1 MAQGR
6 ITEDTIQYT
15 VDVKSSKAQQEILK
29 LETRMKDLRG
39 ENQKRL
45 TQMLK
50 LEAQGKKEEA
60 DYKRLRAEYNACNK
74 SIRMLNEQIATQ
86 TNNLSTNVMTMNQL
100 RKQAKILQR
109 QLDDTAKATDPD
121 SYKAL
126 ENRLREVKA
135 RMGELKDSATS
146 MREVMESRGFLEV
159 LSGNLFIKVGELA
172 GKAVSQ
178 LLDFADAGVEMARS
192 ADGVT
197 KAFNDLNKP
206 GLLDNL
212 RAATKGTVTDVEL
225 MKAAVQAKDFRI
237 PLEDLGKYLQF
248 AQLKAQQTGQSVEY
262 MTESIVTGLGRKSVM
277 ILDNLGLSAAEIN
290 EKVKQTGDF
299 MEAVASVVDNQLAA
313 AGENYVSAADRAL
326 QKTTEL
332 QNAQKEFGDA
342 LLPIKDEF
350 DNFFIDMQ
358 VGAMNSIKTLIKY
371 KEVVGIVIST
381 LLGLVL
387 AHAKAAIAAK
397 AHTAATTSLNVVQTA
412 GIAIQ
417 KTLKGVYLLASVAVL
432 KLRGDT
438 AKATATM
445 RLFNITCKANV
456 IGAVITAVTALV
468 TYLVVFRK
476 KTDDAT
482 KATKELTAEQQELNR
497 VQAETNAQL
506 QKDIATLNTFK
517 GSKEQEIEL
526 VKQMNARYG
535 ESMGYYKSVQE
546 WYNALVRNSKAYCEQ
561 MVIEAQVRSL
571 ANQAAQA
578 EQEAYNITKDSQ
590 GRTRKYSKKRQTE
603 RVATGQVD
611 AGDGKIITTY
621 ETREKAGSSDLEKA
635 QASYNQKMKEANA
648 LKARMNQLLEKQLKL
663 QTQLKTGAK
672 TDPFIVSTPSP
683 AKTKSAGASSD
694 SRSGQTEDPE
704 AALKAQIEALQQ
716 YYDQVEQVTA
726 MGEQEVQMTLT
737 AQRQAELE
745 TLRAYVQTGLELA
758 RQAGADENAIVE
770 AGKRAKEAIIK
781 KYADKELEL
790 AQATEEKKQQAREQL
805 GLDQKTELELQ
816 TERLKE
822 ALDQQYI
829 TQEEYEKQVQKLK
842 KQSYEK
848 QAQMYQQLFSSAVMA
863 LQDAEMAN
871 VDAKYDAQIEAA
883 RQAGEDTTELENKKA
898 QEKLNIEKKYADVN
912 FAIKA
917 SQIISD
923 TAVSIMKAYA
933 ELGPIAGSVAAALM
947 GITGAAQLAAANA
960 ERERV
965 KKMTLSG
972 STSTSAS
979 GSRVATG
986 LESGGRIDVERR
998 QDGKLFNAYYDPN
1011 RRGFIDRPTVIVG
1024 EGPAGQSR
1032 EWVAS
1037 NAAVTNPTIAPLLD
1051 VIDRA
1056 QTNGTVRTLDLR
1068 RFLALQSV
1076 GRSNGGTITATENSS
1091 SPSARTQANVTTQPV
1106 TSLSEKTMAKLADA
1120 IDRMTTDGV
1129 AAIVGLDEFDARQRL
1144 RSRSRAIGS
1153 KN

>member
-1 MAQGR
+1 MAR
-6 ITEDTIQYT
+6 KNLSEDQIKYT
-15 VDVKSSKAQQEILK
+15 VNVEVEEAQKQIHKLNGTLSDLKKKEKELRREMLEQEV
-29 LETRMKDLRG
+29 
-39 ENQKRL
+39 
-45 TQMLK
+45 
-50 LEAQGKKEEA
+50 QGKKNQGRWNALNKQLRELTPKIRKTSEEIKKQTAALNTNDMSMAQLRSCARELQRELNNIVPALQPEKYEELSGKLNDVNKRMA
-60 DYKRLRAEYNACNK
+60 DLKHATESWKDAAMDDNSESFFWS
-74 SIRMLNEQIATQ
+74 SIRLGVIEKVKNSFVDICQATKE
-86 TNNLSTNVMTMNQL
+86 LME
-100 RKQAKILQR
+100 
-109 QLDDTAKATDPD
+109 D
-121 SYKAL
+121 S
-126 ENRLREVKA
+126 
-135 RMGELKDSATS
+135 
-146 MREVMESRGFLEV
+146 
-159 LSGNLFIKVGELA
+159 IKLA
-172 GKAVSQ
+172 
-178 LLDFADAGVEMARS
+178 EE

-197 KAFNDLNKP
+197 KAFNELNQP
-206 GLLDNL
+206 NLLDDL
-212 RAATKGTVTDVEL
+212 RTATKGTVTDVEL

-262 MTESIVTGLGRKSVM
+262 MTQSIVTGLGRKSVM

-290 EKVKQTGDF
+290 EQVAKTGDF
-299 MEAVASVVDNQLAA
+299 MKAVANIVDTQLAA
-313 AGENYVSAADRAL
+313 AGDNYVSAADRAL
-326 QKTTEL
+326 QKATEL
-332 QNAQKEFGDA
+332 KNAQLELGNT
-342 LLPIKDEF
+342 LLP
-350 DNFFIDMQ
+350 
-358 VGAMNSIKTLIKY
+358 Y
-371 KEVVGIVIST
+371 KEELSSVFGSGELYITKFLNVLLKHRKIVAAVTVALSLFVAT
-381 LLGLVL
+381 SALTN
-387 AHAKAAIAAK
+387 KALWQMVANTK
-397 AHTAATTSLNVVQTA
+397 AATTAMTIFNTACKTNVFVLLGSVIA
-412 GIAIQ
+412 G
-417 KTLKGVYLLASVAVL
+417 
-432 KLRGDT
+432 
-438 AKATATM
+438 
-445 RLFNITCKANV
+445 V
-456 IGAVITAVTALV
+456 I
-468 TYLVVFRK
+468 TYLVAFRE
-476 KTDDAT
+476 KTSDAT
-482 KATKELTAEQQELNR
+482 KATKELSAEQKELNR
-497 VQAETNAQL
+497 VQTETNAQL

-578 EQEAYNITKDSQ
+578 EQDAYNIKKDSQ
-590 GRTRKYSKKRQTE
+590 GRTRKYSKQRQTE

-621 ETREKAGSSDLEKA
+621 ENREKVGSSDLEKA
-635 QASYNQKMKEANA
+635 QASYNQKMKEANT

-663 QTQLKTGAK
+663 QTQLKTGSQ
-672 TDPFIVSTPSP
+672 TDPFTISSTPSKQTTP
-683 AKTKSAGASSD
+683 VRTAAAASPK
-694 SRSGQTEDPE
+694 QKEDPE
-704 AALKAQIEALQQ
+704 AALKAQIETLQQ

-745 TLRAYVQTGLELA
+745 TLRAYVEAGLELA

-770 AGKRAKEAIIK
+770 AGKRAKETIIK

-933 ELGPIAGSVAAALM
+933 DLGPIAGSVAAALM

-1056 QTNGTVRTLDLR
+1056 QQNGTVRTLDLR

-1076 GRSNGGTITATENSS
+1076 GRASGGTIKTTENSS
-1091 SPSARTQANVTTQPV
+1091 SPSAQTQANVTTQPV

>member
-1 MAQGR
+1 MAR
-6 ITEDTIQYT
+6 KNLSEDQIKYT
-15 VDVKSSKAQQEILK
+15 VNVEVEEAQKQIHKLNGTLSDLKKKEKELRREMLEQEV
-29 LETRMKDLRG
+29 
-39 ENQKRL
+39 
-45 TQMLK
+45 
-50 LEAQGKKEEA
+50 QGKKNQGRWNALNKQLRELTPKIRKTSEEIKKQTAALNTNDMSMAQLRSCARELQRELNNIVPALQPEKYEELSGKLNDVNKRMA
-60 DYKRLRAEYNACNK
+60 DLKHATESWKDAAMDDNSESFFWS
-74 SIRMLNEQIATQ
+74 SIRLGVIEKVKNSFVDICQATKE
-86 TNNLSTNVMTMNQL
+86 LME
-100 RKQAKILQR
+100 
-109 QLDDTAKATDPD
+109 D
-121 SYKAL
+121 S
-126 ENRLREVKA
+126 
-135 RMGELKDSATS
+135 
-146 MREVMESRGFLEV
+146 
-159 LSGNLFIKVGELA
+159 IKLA
-172 GKAVSQ
+172 
-178 LLDFADAGVEMARS
+178 EE

-197 KAFNDLNKP
+197 KAFNELNQP
-206 GLLDNL
+206 NLLDDL
-212 RAATKGTVTDVEL
+212 RTATKGTVTDVEL

-262 MTESIVTGLGRKSVM
+262 MTQSIVTGLGRKSVM

-290 EKVKQTGDF
+290 EQVAKTGDF
-299 MEAVASVVDNQLAA
+299 MKAVANIVDTQLAA
-313 AGENYVSAADRAL
+313 AGDNYVSAADRAL
-326 QKTTEL
+326 QKATEL
-332 QNAQKEFGDA
+332 KNAQLELGNT
-342 LLPIKDEF
+342 LLP
-350 DNFFIDMQ
+350 
-358 VGAMNSIKTLIKY
+358 Y
-371 KEVVGIVIST
+371 KEELSSVFGSGELYITKFLNVLLKHRKIVAAVTVALSLFVAT
-381 LLGLVL
+381 SALTN
-387 AHAKAAIAAK
+387 KALWQMVANTK
-397 AHTAATTSLNVVQTA
+397 AATTAMTIFNTACKTNVFVLLGSVIA
-412 GIAIQ
+412 G
-417 KTLKGVYLLASVAVL
+417 
-432 KLRGDT
+432 
-438 AKATATM
+438 
-445 RLFNITCKANV
+445 V
-456 IGAVITAVTALV
+456 I
-468 TYLVVFRK
+468 TYLVAFRE
-476 KTDDAT
+476 KTSDAT
-482 KATKELTAEQQELNR
+482 KATKELSAEQKELNR
-497 VQAETNAQL
+497 VQTETNAQL

-578 EQEAYNITKDSQ
+578 EQEAYNIKKDSQ

-683 AKTKSAGASSD
+683 AKTKTANASSG
-694 SRSGQTEDPE
+694 SHSGQTEDPE

-716 YYDQVEQVTA
+716 YYDQVDQVTA

-745 TLRAYVQTGLELA
+745 TLRAYVQAGLELA

-848 QAQMYQQLFSSAVMA
+848 QAQMYQQLFANAVTA

-898 QEKLNIEKKYADVN
+898 QDKLNIEKKYADVN

-933 ELGPIAGSVAAALM
+933 DLGPIAGSVAAALM

-1056 QTNGTVRTLDLR
+1056 QQNGTVRTLDLR
-1068 RFLALQSV
+1068 RFLALQTA
-1076 GRSNGGTITATENSS
+1076 GRSNGGTITATENSN
-1091 SPSARTQANVTTQPV
+1091 SPSVRTQADVTTQPV

>member
-1 MAQGR
+1 METQL
-6 ITEDTIQYT
+6 
-15 VDVKSSKAQQEILK
+15 KS
-29 LETRMKDLRG
+29 LRSTNKSYLNG
-39 ENQKRL
+39 
-45 TQMLK
+45 MIK
-50 LEAQGKKEEA
+50 LEAQGKKNSDE
-60 DYKRLRAEYNACNK
+60 YKKLKNLYNESGK
-74 SIRMLNEQIATQ
+74 SIKKLTSAISEQTAKLDVNE
-86 TNNLSTNVMTMNQL
+86 MTMNQL
-100 RKQAKILQR
+100 RKQAKSLR
-109 QLDDTAKATDPD
+109 QELDNTAKALNPEE
-121 SYKAL
+121 YGRL
-126 ENRLREVKA
+126 ESLLAQVSARMAELKQNAKSFKELATSDQVNGFFFSNVMIKGLELAGSKFRELKD
-135 RMGELKDSATS
+135 RMGEIID
-146 MREVMESRGFLEV
+146 ES
-159 LSGNLFIKVGELA
+159 IQLA
-172 GKAVSQ
+172 Q
-178 LLDFADAGVEMARS
+178 E

-197 KAFNDLNKP
+197 KAFNELNQP
-206 GLLDNL
+206 NLLDDL
-212 RAATKGTVTDVEL
+212 RTATKGTVNDVEL

-262 MTESIVTGLGRKSVM
+262 MTQSIVTGLGRKSVM

-290 EKVKQTGDF
+290 EQVAKTGDF
-299 MEAVASVVDNQLAA
+299 MKAVANIVDTQLAA
-313 AGENYVSAADRAL
+313 AGDTYVSAADRAL
-326 QKTTEL
+326 QKATEL
-332 QNAQKEFGDA
+332 KNAQLELGNT
-342 LLPIKDEF
+342 LLP
-350 DNFFIDMQ
+350 
-358 VGAMNSIKTLIKY
+358 Y
-371 KEVVGIVIST
+371 KEELSKVFGSGEFYVTKFLTVLLKHKKIVAAVTVTIGLFVAASALTNKALWQMVTST
-381 LLGLVL
+381 
-387 AHAKAAIAAK
+387 K
-397 AHTAATTSLNVVQTA
+397 AATTAMTIFNAACKTNVFVLLGSAIA
-412 GIAIQ
+412 G
-417 KTLKGVYLLASVAVL
+417 
-432 KLRGDT
+432 
-438 AKATATM
+438 
-445 RLFNITCKANV
+445 V
-456 IGAVITAVTALV
+456 I
-468 TYLVVFRK
+468 TYLVAFRNEAK
-476 KTDDAT
+476 STA
-482 KATKELTAEQQELNR
+482 KATKELAAEQQELNR

-517 GSKEQEIEL
+517 GSKQQEIEL

-578 EQEAYNITKDSQ
+578 EQDAYNITKDSQ
-590 GRTRKYSKKRQTE
+590 GRTRKYSKQRQTE
-603 RVATGQVD
+603 RVAIGQVD
-611 AGDGKIITTY
+611 AGDGKIIATY
-621 ETREKAGSSDLEKA
+621 ENREKAGTSDLEKA
-635 QASYNQKMKEANA
+635 QASYNQKMKEANT

-663 QTQLKTGAK
+663 QAQLKTGSQ
-672 TDPFIVSTPSP
+672 TDPFTPSSTPP
-683 AKTKSAGASSD
+683 PQKTAPVLGASAS
-694 SRSGQTEDPE
+694 SPKQEEAPE
-704 AALKAQIEALQQ
+704 AALKAQLEALQQ
-716 YYDQVEQVTA
+716 YYDQVDQVTA

-745 TLRAYVQTGLELA
+745 TLCAYIQAGLELA

-770 AGKRAKEAIIK
+770 AGKRAKKAIIK
-781 KYADKELEL
+781 RYADKELEL
-790 AQATEEKKQQAREQL
+790 AQATEEKKQQVREQL

-848 QAQMYQQLFSSAVMA
+848 QAQMYQQLFANAVFA

-933 ELGPIAGSVAAALM
+933 DLGPIAGSVAAALM

-972 STSTSAS
+972 STSVSAA

-1037 NAAVTNPTIAPLLD
+1037 NAAVSNPTIAPLID

-1056 QTNGTVRTLDLR
+1056 QQNGTVRTLDMR
-1068 RFLALQSV
+1068 RFLALQTA
-1076 GRSNGGTITATENSS
+1076 GRSNGGTV
-1091 SPSARTQANVTTQPV
+1091 SPSAQSTPSAPV
-1106 TSLSEKTMAKLADA
+1106 LAASAASAQSTAALSDKTAARLADA

-1129 AAIVGLDEFDARQRL
+1129 PAIVGLDELDARQRL
-1144 RSRSRAIGS
+1144 RSRSRSIGS
-1153 KN
+1153 KH

>member
-1 MAQGR
+1 METQL
-6 ITEDTIQYT
+6 
-15 VDVKSSKAQQEILK
+15 KS
-29 LETRMKDLRG
+29 LRSTNKSYLNG
-39 ENQKRL
+39 
-45 TQMLK
+45 MIK
-50 LEAQGKKEEA
+50 LEAQGKKNSDE
-60 DYKRLRAEYNACNK
+60 YKKLKNLYSESGK
-74 SIRMLNEQIATQ
+74 SIKKLTSAISEQTEKLDVNE
-86 TNNLSTNVMTMNQL
+86 MTMNQL
-100 RKQAKILQR
+100 RKQAKSLR
-109 QLDDTAKATDPD
+109 QELDNTAKALNPEE
-121 SYKAL
+121 YGRL
-126 ENRLREVKA
+126 ESQLTQVSA
-135 RMGELKDSATS
+135 RMAELKQNAKSFKELATSDQVNSFFFSNVMIKGLELAGSKLGELKDR
-146 MREVMESRGFLEV
+146 MGEIIDES
-159 LSGNLFIKVGELA
+159 IQLA
-172 GKAVSQ
+172 
-178 LLDFADAGVEMARS
+178 EE

-197 KAFNDLNKP
+197 RAFNELNQP
-206 GLLDNL
+206 TLLDDL
-212 RAATKGTVTDVEL
+212 RTATKGTVTDVEL

-262 MTESIVTGLGRKSVM
+262 MTQSIVTGLGRKSVM

-290 EKVKQTGDF
+290 EQVAKTGDF
-299 MEAVASVVDNQLAA
+299 LKAVANIVDTQLAT
-313 AGENYVSAADRAL
+313 AGDTYVSAADRAL
-326 QKTTEL
+326 QKSTEL
-332 QNAQKEFGDA
+332 KNAQLELGNT
-342 LLPIKDEF
+342 LLP
-350 DNFFIDMQ
+350 
-358 VGAMNSIKTLIKY
+358 Y
-371 KEVVGIVIST
+371 KEELSKVFGSGEFYVTKFLTVLLKHKKIVAAVTVTIGLFVAASALTNKALWQMVTST
-381 LLGLVL
+381 
-387 AHAKAAIAAK
+387 K
-397 AHTAATTSLNVVQTA
+397 AATTAMTIFNAACKTNVFV
-412 GIAIQ
+412 
-417 KTLKGVYLLASVAVL
+417 LLASAVAGV
-432 KLRGDT
+432 
-438 AKATATM
+438 
-445 RLFNITCKANV
+445 
-456 IGAVITAVTALV
+456 V
-468 TYLVVFRK
+468 TYLVAFRNEAK
-476 KTDDAT
+476 STAKT
-482 KATKELTAEQQELNR
+482 TKELTAEQKELNR
-497 VQAETNAQL
+497 VQTETNAQL
-506 QKDIATLNTFK
+506 QKDISTLNTFK

-578 EQEAYNITKDSQ
+578 EQDAYNITKDSR
-590 GRTRKYSKKRQTE
+590 GRTRKYSKQRQTE
-603 RVATGQVD
+603 RVYTGQTD
-611 AGDGKIITTY
+611 AGDGKIIATY
-621 ETREKAGSSDLEKA
+621 ENREKVGTSDLEKS
-635 QASYNQKMKEANA
+635 QASYNQKMKEANT

-663 QTQLKTGAK
+663 QAQLKTGSQ
-672 TDPFIVSTPSP
+672 TDPFTPSSTPP
-683 AKTKSAGASSD
+683 KTTAPVLGASAS
-694 SRSGQTEDPE
+694 SPKQEEAPE
-704 AALKAQIEALQQ
+704 AALKAQLEALQQ
-716 YYDQVEQVTA
+716 YYDQVDQVTA

-745 TLRAYVQTGLELA
+745 TLRAYVQAGLELA

-842 KQSYEK
+842 KQSYKK
-848 QAQMYQQLFSSAVMA
+848 QAQMYQQLFSNAVTA

-923 TAVSIMKAYA
+923 TAASIMKAYA
-933 ELGPIAGSVAAALM
+933 DLGPIAGSVAAALM

-972 STSTSAS
+972 STSASAA

-1024 EGPAGQSR
+1024 EGPQGQSR

-1037 NAAVTNPTIAPLLD
+1037 NAAVSNPTIAPLLD

-1056 QTNGTVRTLDLR
+1056 QQNGTVRTLDLR
-1068 RFLALQSV
+1068 RFLALQTA
-1076 GRSNGGTITATENSS
+1076 GRSNGGTV
-1091 SPSARTQANVTTQPV
+1091 SPSAQSTPSAPV
-1106 TSLSEKTMAKLADA
+1106 LAASAASAQSTAALSDKTAARLADA

-1129 AAIVGLDEFDARQRL
+1129 PAIVGLDELDARQRL
-1144 RSRSRAIGS
+1144 RLRSRSIGS
-1153 KN
+1153 KH

>member
-1 MAQGR
+1 MAKGR

-29 LETRMKDLRG
+29 LEMRMKELRS
-39 ENQKRL
+39 ENQKRF

-50 LEAQGKKEEA
+50 LEAQGQKEED

-74 SIRMLNEQIATQ
+74 VIRSLNEQVAKQ
-86 TNNLSTNVMTMNQL
+86 TNALSTNVMTMNQL
-100 RKQAKILQR
+100 RKQAKVLQR

-126 ENRLREVKA
+126 ETRLREVKA
-135 RMGELKDSATS
+135 RMAELKDSATS
-146 MREVMESRGFLEV
+146 MREVMESKGFLEV
-159 LSGNLFIKVGELA
+159 LSGNLFIKFGEWV
-172 GKAVSQ
+172 GKAASQ

-197 KAFNDLNKP
+197 KAFNELNQP
-206 GLLDNL
+206 NLLDNL
-212 RAATKGTVTDVEL
+212 RTATKGTVNDVEL

-262 MTESIVTGLGRKSVM
+262 MTQSIVTGLGRKSVM

-290 EKVKQTGDF
+290 EQVAKTGDF
-299 MEAVASVVDNQLAA
+299 MKAVASIVDNQLAA
-313 AGENYVSAADRAL
+313 AGDNYVSAADRAL
-326 QKTTEL
+326 QKTTAL
-332 QNAQKEFGDA
+332 QNAQKELGDA
-342 LLPIKDEF
+342 LLPIRDKF
-350 DNFFIDMQ
+350 DDFFMDMQ
-358 VGAMNSIKTLIKY
+358 IGAMNAIKTLIKY
-371 KEVVGIVIST
+371 KEVVGIVTSV
-381 LLGLVL
+381 LFGLVL

-397 AHTAATTSLNVVQTA
+397 AHTAASTSLNVVQTA

-417 KTLKGVYLLASVAVL
+417 KTLKGIYLLTSVAVL
-432 KLRGDT
+432 KLRGET
-438 AKATATM
+438 AKAATTM

-456 IGAVITAVTALV
+456 IGAVITAVTTLV
-468 TYLVVFRK
+468 TYLVAFREK
-476 KTDDAT
+476 ASDAT
-482 KATKELTAEQQELNR
+482 KATKELSAEQKELNR
-497 VQAETNAQL
+497 IQTETNAEL
-506 QKDIATLNTFK
+506 QKDIATLNAFK
-517 GSKEQEIEL
+517 GSKQQEIEL
-526 VKQMNARYG
+526 VKQMNTKYG
-535 ESMGYYKSVQE
+535 EALGYYKSVQE
-546 WYNALVRNSKAYCEQ
+546 WYNALVKNSKAYCEQ
-561 MVIEAQVRSL
+561 MVIEAQIRSL
-571 ANQAAQA
+571 ANQAATA
-578 EQEAYNITKDSQ
+578 EQDAYNITKDSQ
-590 GRTRKYSKKRQTE
+590 GNTRKYSKQRQTE
-603 RVATGQVD
+603 RVYTGQVD
-611 AGDGKIITTY
+611 AGDGKMLATY
-621 ETREKAGSSDLEKA
+621 ENREKAGTSDLEKA
-635 QASYNQKMKEANA
+635 QAAYNQKMKEANT
-648 LKARMNQLLEKQLKL
+648 LKARMNQLVEKQLKL
-663 QTQLKTGAK
+663 QSQLTKGSA
-672 TDPFIVSTPSP
+672 TDPFASASASAP
-683 AKTKSAGASSD
+683 KSAPVPKASAL
-694 SRSGQTEDPE
+694 GQKEDPE
-704 AALKAQIEALQQ
+704 AALKAQLQALQE
-716 YYDQVEQVTA
+716 YYDQVDDLTA
-726 MGEQEVQMTLT
+726 MGEQDIQLTLT
-737 AQRQAELE
+737 AQKQAELE
-745 TLRAYVQTGLELA
+745 TVRAYVQAGLELA
-758 RQAGADENAIVE
+758 RQAGADENAIIE
-770 AGKRAKEAIIK
+770 AGQRANAAIIK

-790 AQATEEKKQQAREQL
+790 AQANEERKQQAREQL

-842 KQSYEK
+842 KQSYQK
-848 QAQMYQQLFSSAVMA
+848 QAQLYQQLFSNAVMA

-933 ELGPIAGSVAAALM
+933 DLGPIAGSVAAALM
-947 GITGAAQLAAANA
+947 GITGVAQLATANA

-972 STSTSAS
+972 SSSSSAS
-979 GSRVATG
+979 AGARVATG

-998 QDGKLFNAYYDPN
+998 QDGKLFNAYYDPD
-1011 RRGFIDRPTVIVG
+1011 RRGFIDKPTVIVG
-1024 EGPAGQSR
+1024 EGPQGQSR

-1056 QTNGTVRTLDLR
+1056 QQDGTVRTLDMR
-1068 RFLALQSV
+1068 RFLALQAA
-1076 GRSNGGTITATENSS
+1076 GRANGGTLTPAQAT
-1091 SPSARTQANVTTQPV
+1091 PSAPV
-1106 TSLSEKTMAKLADA
+1106 LAASAASAQSTASLSDKTAAALAAA
-1120 IDRMTTDGV
+1120 IDRLTTDGV
-1129 AAIVGLDEFDARQRL
+1129 PAIVGLDELDARQRL

-1153 KN
+1153 KK

>member
-1 MAQGR
+1 METQL
-6 ITEDTIQYT
+6 
-15 VDVKSSKAQQEILK
+15 KS
-29 LETRMKDLRG
+29 LRSTNKSYLNG
-39 ENQKRL
+39 
-45 TQMLK
+45 MIK
-50 LEAQGKKEEA
+50 LEAQGKKNS
-60 DYKRLRAEYNACNK
+60 DEYQKLKNLYNESGK
-74 SIRMLNEQIATQ
+74 SIKKLTSAISEQTAKLDVNE
-86 TNNLSTNVMTMNQL
+86 MTMNQL
-100 RKQAKILQR
+100 RKQAKSLR
-109 QLDDTAKATDPD
+109 QELDNTAKALNPEE
-121 SYKAL
+121 YGRL
-126 ENRLREVKA
+126 ESLLAQVSARMAELKQNAKSFKELATSDQVNSFFFSNVMIKGLELAGSKFRELKD
-135 RMGELKDSATS
+135 RMGEIID
-146 MREVMESRGFLEV
+146 ES
-159 LSGNLFIKVGELA
+159 IQLA
-172 GKAVSQ
+172 Q
-178 LLDFADAGVEMARS
+178 E

-197 KAFNDLNKP
+197 KAFNELNQP
-206 GLLDNL
+206 NLLDDL
-212 RAATKGTVTDVEL
+212 RTATKGTVTDEEL

-262 MTESIVTGLGRKSVM
+262 MTQSIVTGIGRKSVM

-290 EKVKQTGDF
+290 EQVAKTGDF
-299 MEAVASVVDNQLAA
+299 MKAVANIVDTQLAA
-313 AGENYVSAADRAL
+313 AGDNYVSASDRAL
-326 QKTTEL
+326 QKATEL
-332 QNAQKEFGDA
+332 KNAQLELGNT
-342 LLPIKDEF
+342 LLP
-350 DNFFIDMQ
+350 
-358 VGAMNSIKTLIKY
+358 Y
-371 KEVVGIVIST
+371 KEELSKVFGSGEFYVTKFLTVLLKHKKIVAAVTVTIGLFVAASALTNKALWQMVTST
-381 LLGLVL
+381 
-387 AHAKAAIAAK
+387 K
-397 AHTAATTSLNVVQTA
+397 AATTAMTIFNAACKTNVFV
-412 GIAIQ
+412 
-417 KTLKGVYLLASVAVL
+417 LLASAVAGV
-432 KLRGDT
+432 
-438 AKATATM
+438 
-445 RLFNITCKANV
+445 
-456 IGAVITAVTALV
+456 V
-468 TYLVVFRK
+468 TYLVAFRNEAK
-476 KTDDAT
+476 STA
-482 KATKELTAEQQELNR
+482 KATKELTAEQKELNR
-497 VQAETNAQL
+497 VQTETNAQL

-578 EQEAYNITKDSQ
+578 EQDAYNITKDSQ
-590 GRTRKYSKKRQTE
+590 GRTRKYSKQRQTE
-603 RVATGQVD
+603 RVYTGQTD
-611 AGDGKIITTY
+611 AGDGKIIATY
-621 ETREKAGSSDLEKA
+621 ENREKVGSSDLEKA
-635 QASYNQKMKEANA
+635 QASYNQKMKEANT

-663 QTQLKTGAK
+663 QAQLKTGSQ
-672 TDPFIVSTPSP
+672 TDPFTPSTTP
-683 AKTKSAGASSD
+683 PKKTAPVLGASAS
-694 SRSGQTEDPE
+694 SPKQEEDPE
-704 AALKAQIEALQQ
+704 AALKAQLEALQQ
-716 YYDQVEQVTA
+716 YYDQVDQVTA

-745 TLRAYVQTGLELA
+745 TLRAYVQAGLELA

-822 ALDQQYI
+822 ALNEQYI

-848 QAQMYQQLFSSAVMA
+848 QAQMYQQLFSNAVTA

-923 TAVSIMKAYA
+923 TAASIMKAYA
-933 ELGPIAGSVAAALM
+933 DLGPIAGSVAAALM

-972 STSTSAS
+972 STSVSAA

-1024 EGPAGQSR
+1024 EGPQGQSR

-1037 NAAVTNPTIAPLLD
+1037 NAAVSNPTIAPLLD

-1056 QTNGTVRTLDLR
+1056 QQNGTVRTLDLR
-1068 RFLALQSV
+1068 RFLALQTA
-1076 GRSNGGTITATENSS
+1076 GRSNGGTV
-1091 SPSARTQANVTTQPV
+1091 SPSAQSTPSAPV
-1106 TSLSEKTMAKLADA
+1106 LAASAASAQSTAALSDKTAARLADA

-1129 AAIVGLDEFDARQRL
+1129 PAIVGLDELDARQRL
-1144 RSRSRAIGS
+1144 RLRSRSIGS
-1153 KN
+1153 KH

>member
-1 MAQGR
+1 
-6 ITEDTIQYT
+6 
-15 VDVKSSKAQQEILK
+15 
-29 LETRMKDLRG
+29 
-39 ENQKRL
+39 
-45 TQMLK
+45 
-50 LEAQGKKEEA
+50 
-60 DYKRLRAEYNACNK
+60 
-74 SIRMLNEQIATQ
+74 
-86 TNNLSTNVMTMNQL
+86 
-100 RKQAKILQR
+100 
-109 QLDDTAKATDPD
+109 
-121 SYKAL
+121 
-126 ENRLREVKA
+126 
-135 RMGELKDSATS
+135 
-146 MREVMESRGFLEV
+146 
-159 LSGNLFIKVGELA
+159 
-172 GKAVSQ
+172 
-178 LLDFADAGVEMARS
+178 
-192 ADGVT
+192 
-197 KAFNDLNKP
+197 
-206 GLLDNL
+206 
-212 RAATKGTVTDVEL
+212 
-225 MKAAVQAKDFRI
+225 
-237 PLEDLGKYLQF
+237 
-248 AQLKAQQTGQSVEY
+248 
-262 MTESIVTGLGRKSVM
+262 
-277 ILDNLGLSAAEIN
+277 
-290 EKVKQTGDF
+290 
-299 MEAVASVVDNQLAA
+299 
-313 AGENYVSAADRAL
+313 
-326 QKTTEL
+326 
-332 QNAQKEFGDA
+332 
-342 LLPIKDEF
+342 
-350 DNFFIDMQ
+350 
-358 VGAMNSIKTLIKY
+358 
-371 KEVVGIVIST
+371 
-381 LLGLVL
+381 
-387 AHAKAAIAAK
+387 
-397 AHTAATTSLNVVQTA
+397 
-412 GIAIQ
+412 
-417 KTLKGVYLLASVAVL
+417 
-432 KLRGDT
+432 
-438 AKATATM
+438 M
-445 RLFNITCKANV
+445 RLFNTTCKANV
-456 IGAVITAVTALV
+456 IGAVIAAVTALV

-476 KTDDAT
+476 KADDAT

-497 VQAETNAQL
+497 IQTETNAQL

-535 ESMGYYKSVQE
+535 ESMGYYRSVQE

-578 EQEAYNITKDSQ
+578 EQDAYNITKDSQ

-611 AGDGKIITTY
+611 AGDGKIIATY

-635 QASYNQKMKEANA
+635 QASYNQKMKEANT

-683 AKTKSAGASSD
+683 AKTKTAASSD
-694 SRSGQTEDPE
+694 SRRGQTEDPE

-716 YYDQVEQVTA
+716 YYDQVDQVTA

-745 TLRAYVQTGLELA
+745 TLRAYVQAGLELA

-781 KYADKELEL
+781 RYADKELEL

-1056 QTNGTVRTLDLR
+1056 QQNGTVRTLDLR

-1076 GRSNGGTITATENSS
+1076 GRANGGTITATENSS
-1091 SPSARTQANVTTQPV
+1091 SPSARTQANVATQPV
-1106 TSLSEKTMAKLADA
+1106 TSLSEKTMARLADA

>member
-1 MAQGR
+1 MANKR
-6 ITEDTIQYT
+6 ITEDTLQYT
-15 VDVKSSKAQQEILK
+15 VDVKTSKAQQEIQRMETQLK
-29 LETRMKDLRG
+29 SLRSTNKSYLNG
-39 ENQKRL
+39 
-45 TQMLK
+45 MIK
-50 LEAQGKKEEA
+50 LEAQGKKNS
-60 DYKRLRAEYNACNK
+60 DEYTKLKNLYSESGK
-74 SIRMLNEQIATQ
+74 SIKKLTSAISEQTAKLDVNE
-86 TNNLSTNVMTMNQL
+86 MTMNQL
-100 RKQAKILQR
+100 RKQAKSLR
-109 QLDDTAKATDPD
+109 QELDNTAKALNPEE
-121 SYKAL
+121 YGRL
-126 ENRLREVKA
+126 ESQLTQVSARMAELKQNAKSFKELATSDQVNGFFFSNVMIKGLELAGSKFRELKD
-135 RMGELKDSATS
+135 RMGEIID
-146 MREVMESRGFLEV
+146 ES
-159 LSGNLFIKVGELA
+159 IQLA
-172 GKAVSQ
+172 Q
-178 LLDFADAGVEMARS
+178 E

-197 KAFNDLNKP
+197 KAFNELNQP
-206 GLLDNL
+206 NLLDNL
-212 RAATKGTVTDVEL
+212 RTATKGTVTDVEL

-262 MTESIVTGLGRKSVM
+262 MTQSIVTGLGRKSVM

-290 EKVKQTGDF
+290 EQVKQTGDF
-299 MEAVASVVDNQLAA
+299 MKAVANIVDTQLAA
-313 AGENYVSAADRAL
+313 AGDTYVSASDRAL
-326 QKTTEL
+326 QKATEL
-332 QNAQKEFGDA
+332 KNAQLELGNT
-342 LLPIKDEF
+342 LLP
-350 DNFFIDMQ
+350 
-358 VGAMNSIKTLIKY
+358 Y
-371 KEVVGIVIST
+371 KEELSKVFGSGEFYVTKFLTVLLKHKKIVAAVTVTIGLFVAASALTNKALWQMVTST
-381 LLGLVL
+381 
-387 AHAKAAIAAK
+387 K
-397 AHTAATTSLNVVQTA
+397 AATTAMTIFNAACKTNVFVLLGSAIA
-412 GIAIQ
+412 G
-417 KTLKGVYLLASVAVL
+417 
-432 KLRGDT
+432 
-438 AKATATM
+438 
-445 RLFNITCKANV
+445 V
-456 IGAVITAVTALV
+456 I
-468 TYLVVFRK
+468 TYLVAFRNEAK
-476 KTDDAT
+476 STA

-517 GSKEQEIEL
+517 GSKQQEIEL

-578 EQEAYNITKDSQ
+578 EQDAYNITKDSQ
-590 GRTRKYSKKRQTE
+590 GRTRKYSKQRQTE
-603 RVATGQVD
+603 RVAIGQVD
-611 AGDGKIITTY
+611 AGDGKIIATY
-621 ETREKAGSSDLEKA
+621 ENREKAGTSDLEKA
-635 QASYNQKMKEANA
+635 QASYNQKMKEANT

-663 QTQLKTGAK
+663 QAQLKTGSQ
-672 TDPFIVSTPSP
+672 TDPFAISSPQKTTPVRT
-683 AKTKSAGASSD
+683 ASAASLK
-694 SRSGQTEDPE
+694 QKEDPE
-704 AALKAQIEALQQ
+704 AALKAQIETLQQ
-716 YYDQVEQVTA
+716 YYDQVDQVTA

-898 QEKLNIEKKYADVN
+898 QDKLNIEKKYADVN

>member
-1 MAQGR
+1 METQL
-6 ITEDTIQYT
+6 
-15 VDVKSSKAQQEILK
+15 KS
-29 LETRMKDLRG
+29 LRSTNKSYLNG
-39 ENQKRL
+39 
-45 TQMLK
+45 MIK
-50 LEAQGKKEEA
+50 LEAQGKKNS
-60 DYKRLRAEYNACNK
+60 DEYTKLKNLYNESGK
-74 SIRMLNEQIATQ
+74 SIKKLTSAISEQTAKLDVNE
-86 TNNLSTNVMTMNQL
+86 MTMNQL
-100 RKQAKILQR
+100 RKQAKSLR
-109 QLDDTAKATDPD
+109 QELDNTAKALNPEE
-121 SYKAL
+121 YGRL
-126 ENRLREVKA
+126 ESQLTQVSARMAELKQNAKSFKELATSDQVNGFFFSNVMIKGLELAGSKFRELKD
-135 RMGELKDSATS
+135 RMGEIID
-146 MREVMESRGFLEV
+146 ES
-159 LSGNLFIKVGELA
+159 IQLA
-172 GKAVSQ
+172 Q
-178 LLDFADAGVEMARS
+178 E

-197 KAFNDLNKP
+197 KAFNELNQP
-206 GLLDNL
+206 NLLDNL
-212 RAATKGTVTDVEL
+212 RTATKGTVTDVEL

-262 MTESIVTGLGRKSVM
+262 MTQSIVTGLGRKSVM

-290 EKVKQTGDF
+290 EQVKQTGDF
-299 MEAVASVVDNQLAA
+299 MKAVANIVDTQLAA
-313 AGENYVSAADRAL
+313 AGDTYVSASDRAL
-326 QKTTEL
+326 QKATEL
-332 QNAQKEFGDA
+332 KNAQLELGNT
-342 LLPIKDEF
+342 LLP
-350 DNFFIDMQ
+350 
-358 VGAMNSIKTLIKY
+358 Y
-371 KEVVGIVIST
+371 KEELSKVFGSGEFYVTKFLTVLLKHKKIVAAVTVTIGLFVAASALTNKALWQMVTST
-381 LLGLVL
+381 
-387 AHAKAAIAAK
+387 K
-397 AHTAATTSLNVVQTA
+397 AATTAMTIFNAACKTNVFVLLGSAIA
-412 GIAIQ
+412 G
-417 KTLKGVYLLASVAVL
+417 
-432 KLRGDT
+432 
-438 AKATATM
+438 
-445 RLFNITCKANV
+445 V
-456 IGAVITAVTALV
+456 I
-468 TYLVVFRK
+468 TYLVAFRNEAK
-476 KTDDAT
+476 STT

-517 GSKEQEIEL
+517 GSKQQEIEL

-578 EQEAYNITKDSQ
+578 EQDAYNITKDSQ
-590 GRTRKYSKKRQTE
+590 GRTRKYSKQRQTE
-603 RVATGQVD
+603 RVYTGQTD
-611 AGDGKIITTY
+611 AGDGKIIATY
-621 ETREKAGSSDLEKA
+621 ENREKAGTSDLEKA
-635 QASYNQKMKEANA
+635 QASYNQKMKEANT

-663 QTQLKTGAK
+663 QAQLKTGSQ
-672 TDPFIVSTPSP
+672 TDPFAISSSPQKTTPVRT
-683 AKTKSAGASSD
+683 ASAERPKQEEA
-694 SRSGQTEDPE
+694 PE
-704 AALKAQIEALQQ
+704 AALKAQLEVLQQ
-716 YYDQVEQVTA
+716 YYDQVDQVTA

-745 TLRAYVQTGLELA
+745 TLRAYVQAGLELA

-781 KYADKELEL
+781 RYADKELEL

-848 QAQMYQQLFSSAVMA
+848 QAQMYQQLFANAVFA

-933 ELGPIAGSVAAALM
+933 DLGPIAGSVAAALM

-972 STSTSAS
+972 STSVSAA

-1037 NAAVTNPTIAPLLD
+1037 NAAVSNPTIAPLID

-1056 QTNGTVRTLDLR
+1056 QQNGTVRTLDMR
-1068 RFLALQSV
+1068 RFLALQTA
-1076 GRSNGGTITATENSS
+1076 GRSNGGTV
-1091 SPSARTQANVTTQPV
+1091 SPSAQSTPSAPV
-1106 TSLSEKTMAKLADA
+1106 LAASAASAQSTAALSDKTATRLADA
-1120 IDRMTTDGV
+1120 IDRMTTEGV
-1129 AAIVGLDEFDARQRL
+1129 PAIVGLDELDARQRL
-1144 RSRSRAIGS
+1144 RSRSRSIGS